1 MGKEGRGEGEGEEK
15 DHIAMLWEA
24 VVDLQKRVRK
34 LERKLEDIE
43 RRR

>member
-1 MGKEGRGEGEGEEK
+1 MGRGRREGEEEK
-15 DHIAMLWEA
+15 NHITMLWEA

>member
-1 MGKEGRGEGEGEEK
+1 MGKEGREEGEGGEK

-43 RRR
+43 RR

>member
-1 MGKEGRGEGEGEEK
+1 MGKEGRGEGEEEN
-15 DHIAMLWEA
+15 HIAMLWQA

-43 RRR
+43 RR